1 MNVPMR
7 PRVDRRLAALLL
19 VALLWA
25 QALGLAHRTTHGLA
39 SAVHAAVA
47 TEAAHASDGP
57 FGHDE
62 SQTAECRLFDQLALG
77 EPLATSGETL
87 AAAPVSERAT
97 GVAVRFGAADAP
109 AAYLARAPPT
119 TIG

>member
-1 MNVPMR
+1 MR

-39 SAVHAAVA
+39 SAAHATAA
-47 TEAAHASDGP
+47 IEAAHASDSP

-62 SQTAECRLFDQLALG
+62 SEAAQCRLFDQLALG
-77 EPLATSGETL
+77 EPLAASGEAPAAVAGSSC
-87 AAAPVSERAT
+87 AAAP
-97 GVAVRFGAADAP
+97 AVRVAATSSL

-119 TIG
+119 VG

>member
-1 MNVPMR
+1 MNVAMR

-39 SAVHAAVA
+39 SAVHTTVA
-47 TEAAHASDGP
+47 TEAAHASDGL

-62 SQTAECRLFDQLALG
+62 SQAAQCRLFDQLALG
-77 EPLATSGETL
+77 EPLAPSGETP
-87 AAAPVSERAT
+87 AAAPFSGRAT
-97 GVAVRFGAADAP
+97 GFVVRFGAADSP
-109 AAYLARAPPT
+109 AAYLARAPPA
-119 TIG
+119 IG

>member
-1 MNVPMR
+1 MR

-39 SAVHAAVA
+39 SAVHAAAA

-62 SQTAECRLFDQLALG
+62 SQAAQCRLFDQLALG
-77 EPLATSGETL
+77 EPLAPSGEP
-87 AAAPVSERAT
+87 AAAEAGSACAAPPAARA
-97 GVAVRFGAADAP
+97 AARASL
-109 AAYLARAPPT
+109 AAYLARAPPAL
-119 TIG
+119 G